1 MTKRTAP
8 KVRKPTRSD
17 AIAPRSTGT
26 KLFLGLLGFVGVSY
40 LAIVVYHTTIPRPP
54 EESRLSLGYMD
65 ECRELCLQY
74 GLLPT
79 GDVAADAKA
88 FLVAARTQP
97 LQNAAPKAT
106 VAGQSHP
113 LLGKIAPEFE
123 LPDDE
128 GKRWSLSELRH
139 DGPVIVVFYY
149 GYHCS
154 HCVAQLFGLEDDL
167 PKFTRHGVRIVALSA
182 DPPSDTAERFRQ
194 YGRFHFPVLSDHDY
208 HVAERYG
215 VYSPAT
221 AGREEDLKHGTF
233 LVNQNG
239 QIEWAYTGNQPF
251 VDNKLLL
258 KLVASKQ
265 EHAASGM
272 EQGKAKLIKTTREE

>member
-1 MTKRTAP
+1 
-8 KVRKPTRSD
+8 
-17 AIAPRSTGT
+17 
-26 KLFLGLLGFVGVSY
+26 
-40 LAIVVYHTTIPRPP
+40 
-54 EESRLSLGYMD
+54 MD
-65 ECRELCLQY
+65 ECRDLCLQY

-97 LQNAAPKAT
+97 LQNAAPKAP
-106 VAGQSHP
+106 VASQSHP

-128 GKRWSLSELRH
+128 GKRWSLSELRQN
-139 DGPVIVVFYY
+139 GPVIVVFYY

-167 PKFTRHGVRIVALSA
+167 RKFKDQGVRIVALSA
-182 DPPSDTAERFRQ
+182 DPPVVTAARFRE
-194 YGRFHFPVLSDHDY
+194 YGQFHFPVLSDENY
-208 HVAERYG
+208 QIAEKYG
-215 VYSPAT
+215 VYRRAT
-221 AGREEDLKHGTF
+221 ADREDDLKHGTF

-239 QIEWAYTGNQPF
+239 QIAWAYVGNLPF

-258 KLVASKQ
+258 DLTATNRTQ
-265 EHAASGM
+265 
-272 EQGKAKLIKTTREE
+272 